1 MVIKEFVVWYTNS
14 NDLAIN
20 RKMLSKLRKNQETK
34 KGKLKDFF
42 SVFKDFIMINDS
54 FYDWYNISDNILMI
68 LKEII
73 CFLMLLFLNI
83 LSDC

>member
-54 FYDWYNISDNILMI
+54 FYD
-68 LKEII
+68 
-73 CFLMLLFLNI
+73 
-83 LSDC
+83 